1 MDKLEMRKKAVEWLG
16 KYKFVLLILL
26 LGIVLMLIPQK
37 QSKMETPAVHTEEK
51 TLLSEDL
58 ENILSNIKGAG
69 QVQVLLSLKAGE
81 EVLYQTD
88 GDSDKQNTVIISGG
102 DRVES
107 GLVQQILPPK
117 YQGAIILCQGAD
129 KPAVCLA
136 ITEAVSKVTGLD
148 SSKISVLKMK

>member
-1 MDKLEMRKKAVEWLG
+1 MDKLELREKAMRWLG

-37 QSKMETPAVHTEEK
+37 SNEAETPTVHTQEQ

-58 ENILSNIKGAG
+58 EKILSNVKGAG
-69 QVQVLLSLKAGE
+69 KVQVLLSMKSGE
-81 EVLYQTD
+81 EILYQTD
-88 GDSDKQNTVIISGG
+88 GDSDKQNTVIISGN

-107 GLVQQILPPK
+107 GLIQQILPPK

>member
-1 MDKLEMRKKAVEWLG
+1 MDKLEVREKVMRWLG

-37 QSKMETPAVHTEEK
+37 QDKRETPAVHTEEQ
-51 TLLSEDL
+51 TLLSEEL
-58 ENILSNIKGAG
+58 EAILANIKGAG
-69 QVQVLLSLKAGE
+69 KVQVLLSLKAGE
-81 EVLYQTD
+81 EILYQTD
-88 GDSDKQNTVIISGG
+88 GDSEKQNTVIITGS
-102 DRVES
+102 DRIES

-136 ITEAVSKVTGLD
+136 ITDAVSKVTGLD